1 MPGQDP
7 STEEIREST
16 SAWWLLLLLGAIS
29 IAVGVVV
36 LAKPS
41 DSLTTLAVIAGVF
54 VLVESVF
61 DLVLSMRSRTENRG
75 LAAVLGVLGVVVGVL
90 LIRHPMSGV
99 LAVALLIGIWLIAVG
114 VVRFVRAFDLEHRAW
129 NIVLAVIEVVAGIVI
144 VSTPPIG
151 FATLALLVGIAFIL
165 NGVAIFALG
174 WMMHALRR
182 DAEGPAYHAGAPA

>member
-1 MPGQDP
+1 MPGQEPTID
-7 STEEIREST
+7 EIHEST
-16 SAWWLLLLLGAIS
+16 SAWWLLLLLGVIS

-41 DSLTTLAVIAGVF
+41 DSLTTLTVIAGVF

-61 DLVLSMRSRTENRG
+61 ELVVSMRRRTENRG
-75 LAAVLGVLGVVVGVL
+75 MAAVLGVLGVVVGVL
-90 LIRHPMSGV
+90 LIRHPFSGV
-99 LAVALLIGIWLIAVG
+99 LAVALLIGIWLIAIG

-129 NIVLAVIEVVAGIVI
+129 NIVLALIEVAAGIVI

-151 FATLALLVGIAFIL
+151 FATLALLVGIAFIA
-165 NGVAIFALG
+165 NGVATFALG
-174 WMMHALRR
+174 WMMHTLRR

>member
-61 DLVLSMRSRTENRG
+61 DLVLSMRNRTENRG

-129 NIVLAVIEVVAGIVI
+129 NIVLALIEVVAGIVI

-174 WMMHALRR
+174 WMMHTLRR

>member
-1 MPGQDP
+1 
-7 STEEIREST
+7 
-16 SAWWLLLLLGAIS
+16 
-29 IAVGVVV
+29 
-36 LAKPS
+36 
-41 DSLTTLAVIAGVF
+41 
-54 VLVESVF
+54 
-61 DLVLSMRSRTENRG
+61 
-75 LAAVLGVLGVVVGVL
+75 
-90 LIRHPMSGV
+90 MSGV

-129 NIVLAVIEVVAGIVI
+129 NIVLALIEVVAGIVI

-174 WMMHALRR
+174 WMMHTLRR

>member
-114 VVRFVRAFDLEHRAW
+114 VVRFVRAFDLEHRGW

-174 WMMHALRR
+174 WMMHTLRR